1 MIFLPSDQI
10 LEVGTKF
17 WKYVKGLIF
26 LPFIPCSDILWWPNF
41 GSKKSGHQG
50 SGPIFTDLERHFLL
64 SDRWM
69 SRHMR
74 PLKRH
79 QVFFISSIKVEPVLA
94 KTLYSSTSGRA
105 SNMYANHGHRDLRH
119 YVLINV
125 LVLKIILSSSS
136 SSSSS
141 SPPSSLRW
149 DKDEKVSLK
158 WDFWCWL
165 NLNCSPTTQLNPTW
179 W

>member
-94 KTLYSSTSGRA
+94 KTLYTA
-105 SNMYANHGHRDLRH
+105 AHQAVLAICMLIMATEICVIMYSLMFWFWKLYFLHHH
-119 YVLINV
+119 HHHHHHH
-125 LVLKIILSSSS
+125 
-136 SSSSS
+136 
-141 SPPSSLRW
+141 PPHWGEIRMR
-149 DKDEKVSLK
+149 K
-158 WDFWCWL
+158 C
-165 NLNCSPTTQLNPTW
+165 P
-179 W
+179 